1 MTLQEFDGI
10 MGQIQIRYQVAI
22 NEEDGTRSMVDAE
35 DNFTMKWN
43 EQRIYL
49 MNYERNANEVF
60 DGGHQSFSGKKIL
73 LGITNDNKV
82 RTMKS
87 PKSKYV
93 AFKTG
98 GDLWCYDYDDKQAVC
113 VFSFRS
119 NSDDGVRS
127 NYDRHDI
134 KICQQ
139 DDGSMDFLVYGY
151 MNRGEVRRTDGSGI
165 LPL

>member
-1 MTLQEFDGI
+1 
-10 MGQIQIRYQVAI
+10 
-22 NEEDGTRSMVDAE
+22 
-35 DNFTMKWN
+35 
-43 EQRIYL
+43 

-98 GDLWCYDYDDKQAVC
+98 GDLWCYCLLYTSVSKKNGRCLNSGC
-113 VFSFRS
+113 VTIRLNVSNPIYPSPNFACLSLCAPIGFWLSFKCMAFKRFNPILLS
-119 NSDDGVRS
+119 NSVS
-127 NYDRHDI
+127 I
-134 KICQQ
+134 SSK
-139 DDGSMDFLVYGY
+139 
-151 MNRGEVRRTDGSGI
+151 
-165 LPL
+165 